1 MYGITTNEG
10 GVMGEYVVADRL
22 YGFSLEP
29 GDIVRTNEGNEL
41 VISLVDSVDGGY
53 DIHYTDPF
61 EDEEGVYHL
70 PEDDMI
76 DLLILE

>member
-1 MYGITTNEG
+1 
-10 GVMGEYVVADRL
+10 
-22 YGFSLEP
+22 LEP
-29 GDIVRTNEGNEL
+29 GDVVRTDEGNEL